1 MSSNRRAGGS
11 GVSIAVSVTR
21 DGRPRTSGSRPNDA
35 DVPTARKCCA
45 PTRERPR
52 DFRRRFYRY
61 TRSRVSSKNCASNLS
76 KLRHTRVR
84 TNNRA
89 HGSWQIRLTQHDVL
103 CSDRRTP
110 RAQTQRR
117 TRPPH
122 RERTGFTPNPTP
134 LVTTERTHAQSAGD
148 TPALTHTAR
157 ALAPI
162 NASK

>member
-52 DFRRRFYRY
+52 DFRRRFCRC
-61 TRSRVSSKNCASNLS
+61 TRSRDSSKNSLQTSA
-76 KLRHTRVR
+76 HAGVPTI
-84 TNNRA
+84 A
-89 HGSWQIRLTQHDVL
+89 HGSWQIRLGLSTTLDGPPAHKH
-103 CSDRRTP
+103 T
-110 RAQTQRR
+110 RR

-134 LVTTERTHAQSAGD
+134 LVTTERTHATSAGD